1 MITLTIITVILALI
15 LKELQ
20 EIDPKGLTQ
29 YKKDNVIFEFLVI
42 LIFVMSYFPGTD
54 NVYLVVIISTMFVF
68 LKRLLMAQGQYPDGE
83 ISWN

>member
-20 EIDPKGLTQ
+20 EIDPKGLSQ
-29 YKKDNVIFEFLVI
+29 YKNDNVIFEFLVI

-54 NVYLVVIISTMFVF
+54 NVYIVVIISTMFVF
-68 LKRLLMAQGQYPDGE
+68 LKRLLMAQGRYPDGE